1 MLYTLGSVLGSVCCI
16 ETGQE
21 SQDNGLNL
29 DVPDF
34 GPDIKTFKPR
44 SVQHNLNMISPFYRL
59 FKRFVNSWATD
70 DEKMNSN
77 EKHRPFINYR
87 QILKTQR
94 W

>member
-1 MLYTLGSVLGSVCCI
+1 MLFTLGSVCSI
-16 ETGQE
+16 QTEQE
-21 SQDNGLNL
+21 SQENGLNL
-29 DVPDF
+29 DVPHF
-34 GPDIKTFKPR
+34 GLDIKPFKPK
-44 SVQHNLNMISPFYRL
+44 SVQHNLNLKIPFYRL